1 MIYHLTTDPSC
12 LEPESLRTEGFVHC
26 STATQLLATAERYFA
41 HLDEVQVL
49 VIDPARLTSEL
60 RYELPTGADSPDEL
74 FPHLYGPIE
83 ALAVLGTT
91 RLQRAGGRFTWA
103 DEAFPEGEVPSR
115 QEKAAT

>member
-1 MIYHLTTDPSC
+1 MAFPD
-12 LEPESLRTEGFVHC
+12 LETMGGGHIGVIAGPCSVESEE
-26 STATQLLATAERYFA
+26 QLLATAERYFA